1 VKGRLAGVVALVFSV
16 STGSLLTNCHR
27 RNRSQPDDAPGPSSA
42 ASLLAGAEG
51 PAPRRG
57 MVFIAPGALVVGT
70 PPDRLP
76 RRADRE
82 LPGEQV
88 VLHGF
93 YVDVFPYPNEEG
105 AIPMTGVTQRQAAS
119 LCAKLDKR
127 LCTELEWER
136 ACKGPDNR
144 TYTWGNEYRA
154 DACAAGNTAV
164 RHPAGLLVG
173 CQSDFGVRD
182 MHGNVFEWTASA
194 WRRGPQ
200 SGRVVVRGGGGE
212 PGEVLARC
220 ANAEPRHPDQTR
232 PDIGFRCCAGP
243 VNTPEV
249 VLGVGSGPAV
259 SKLTHLDPK
268 LTGRLLAQD
277 NPQMRGDLGPGPVDA
292 IRGWRWEPVGND
304 EFVAIALCARRV
316 TPSRCGLA
324 VARNTAGRLEIVAWA
339 NTGYI
344 VSTLHMAHEAR
355 DIWLLGHDDSG
366 AFKRLVRYAWG
377 RVSVGSKLRTPRRS
391 SRGGR
396 KAQGERQ

>member
-1 VKGRLAGVVALVFSV
+1 
-16 STGSLLTNCHR
+16 
-27 RNRSQPDDAPGPSSA
+27 
-42 ASLLAGAEG
+42 
-51 PAPRRG
+51 
-57 MVFIAPGALVVGT
+57 MVFVAPGALVVGS
-70 PPDRLP
+70 PPDLLP

-144 TYTWGNEYRA
+144 TYTWGNEFRA
-154 DACAAGNTAV
+154 DACAAGNSAA

-182 MHGNVFEWTASA
+182 LHGNVFEWTASA
-194 WRRGPQ
+194 WGRGPPTD
-200 SGRVVVRGGGGE
+200 RVVVRGGGGE

-220 ANAEPRHPDQTR
+220 ANAEPRRPDRTR
-232 PDIGFRCCAGP
+232 PDTGFRCCAGP

-249 VLGVGSGPAV
+249 VLSASSGPAV
-259 SKLTHLDPK
+259 SKLTHLDSK
-268 LTGRLLAQD
+268 LTERLLAQA
-277 NPQMRGDLGPGPVDA
+277 NPEMQRDLGSGRVDMV
-292 IRGWRWEPVGND
+292 RGWRWEPVGND
-304 EFVAIALCARRV
+304 HFLAITLCARRV

-324 VARNTAGRLEIVAWA
+324 VARNTPGRLEIVAWA

-344 VSTLHMAHEAR
+344 VSTLHMGHEAR

-377 RVSVGSKLRTPRRS
+377 RVSVGGKLRTPHRPP
-391 SRGGR
+391 RGSHA
-396 KAQGERQ
+396 AQGERQ